1 MARMYSRKHG
11 KSGSKRSLIHNHGWL
26 MYNKEE
32 VERLIIKLA
41 KEGKNSSE
49 IGMILR
55 DMYGIPLVKEFNMK
69 IVKVME
75 KHKLGREIPEDLY
88 NLIKRAIR
96 IREHLEKNKRDNIT
110 KRGLELTESKIRRLG
125 KYYIK
130 NKKLPENW
138 NYSPEKAKLLIK

>member
-11 KSGSKRSLIHNHGWL
+11 KSGSKRPAKYSHSWV

-32 VERLIIKLA
+32 IERLIIKLA
-41 KEGKNSSE
+41 KEGKSSSE

-55 DMYGIPLVKEFNMK
+55 DVYGISLVKEFNLK
-69 IVKVME
+69 ITEVLK
-75 KHKLGREIPEDLY
+75 KHNLGKEIPEDLY
-88 NLIKRAIR
+88 NLIKKAVK
-96 IREHLEKNKRDNIT
+96 IREHLERNKRDNIT

-130 NKKLPENW
+130 NKKLPPDWSYN
-138 NYSPEKAKLLIK
+138 PEKAKLLVK